1 MSDRQIDIPRIVQSI
16 GMEFYVKYYEL
27 FQKKKVSILE
37 IKNIVRR
44 EEIYTNNSINTRI
57 SKMNKIFE
65 LGVNIDALQLI
76 LNSRRINDV
85 VKSKIKKIL
94 KEAWKEKLYEEKRTA
109 RKDPNSER
117 PTLILWN
124 GN

>member
-1 MSDRQIDIPRIVQSI
+1 M
-16 GMEFYVKYYEL
+16 L
-27 FQKKKVSILE
+27 FRS
-37 IKNIVRR
+37 IVRR

-65 LGVNIDALQLI
+65 LGANIDALQLI

-94 KEAWKEKLYEEKRTA
+94 KEA
-109 RKDPNSER
+109 
-117 PTLILWN
+117 
-124 GN
+124 